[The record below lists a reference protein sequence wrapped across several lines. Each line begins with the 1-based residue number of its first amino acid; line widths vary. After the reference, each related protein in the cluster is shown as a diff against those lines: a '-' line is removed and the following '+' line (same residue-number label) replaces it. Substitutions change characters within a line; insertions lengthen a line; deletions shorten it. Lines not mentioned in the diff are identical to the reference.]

1 MEWNLTS
8 KLSAAVL
15 AFGVL
20 FLVLSIALLG
30 TPVTDIGMLSTTMV
44 FVLFGVFGVL
54 LGRRQTA

>member
-20 FLVLSIALLG
+20 FLILSVALLG
-30 TPVTDIGMLSTTMV
+30 TPVTDIGMLATTMV
-44 FVLFGVFGVL
+44 FVLFGVFGIL
-54 LGRRQTA
+54 LGRSQTA